1 MVLRARARLRSALS
15 YRAPMPFYLAGRLRS
30 AMPCRA
36 TRPLLVSGASRI
48 SRSTWPVR
56 QAMHA
61 CTEGRRRRC
70 SACVPGCAP
79 AGVSNVSA
87 RDYCLH
93 AWCFVAVRAAC
104 KVAAR
109 APASSR
115 RPSAACRVST
125 LMVNPRKQGEIHIYA
140 LHARECIYTLASIC
154 MRPAASTS
162 IFFVDVHDG
171 RLFPRII

>member
-1 MVLRARARLRSALS
+1 
-15 YRAPMPFYLAGRLRS
+15 MPFYLAGRLRS

-140 LHARECIYTLASIC
+140 LHAREYMYEAGGINFHLSRGCARWTSFPTYHLNRAYLKSKPGCIV
-154 MRPAASTS
+154 RPFT
-162 IFFVDVHDG
+162 IHTCG
-171 RLFPRII
+171 I